1 MTDKIKPIRILLV
14 DDDEVD
20 TRIIERN
27 LRRSGLALELDKIV
41 DPEIGKDLASNGTYE
56 CMLLD
61 YRYPTGNAFELFA
74 DLLQTPCSQRP
85 PVVLMTNMGNE
96 GVAAQSIQFGAQE
109 YLSKAEISPWTL
121 RRMIESACEK
131 SQLQRQIERR
141 EQELVRM
148 SFFDSLTGLPNR
160 QLFHDRLGQ
169 ALREAERSRHEFAV
183 LIMDLDLFKSVN
195 DSFGHDVGDALLI
208 EVGRRLTETMRDSDT
223 VARIGGD
230 EFGAILPVLDKVDSS
245 FVVVENIVA
254 AFAEPVPVGDR
265 LLDIGISVGIAV
277 YPQSGVSASDL
288 VKHADS
294 AMYEAKKNSSG
305 IAYFNPESSRDFE
318 RNATI
323 GQDLKQAIEQ
333 HQLEVHFQPQVRL
346 ADGALIGAEALV
358 RWQHPTLGAIDPDT
372 FIPMAERSRT
382 IGKLTL
388 NVLDLTL
395 RQCRDWHRRGLALTA
410 SVNLSARVLHSED
423 IVDEIRALVERYAV
437 PSSMLCFEV
446 TETGIMQSPETAE
459 TILHALS
466 GFAIRISIDD
476 FGTGYSSLKYL
487 QQFPIDEIKIDR
499 DFVISLERGS
509 ADEKIVRSVIA
520 LGKSLDMTV
529 VGEGVEHA
537 GALQILAESGCDIA
551 QGFHIGRPQ
560 SPAEFEAWREAWEAD
575 HDESR

>member
-1 MTDKIKPIRILLV
+1 MDNKNKPIRILLV

-27 LRRSGLALELDKIV
+27 LRRSGLVLELDKIV
-41 DPEIGKDLASNGTYE
+41 DPELGKNLASSGTYE

-169 ALREAERSRHEFAV
+169 ALREAERSQHEFAV
-183 LIMDLDLFKSVN
+183 LIMDLDLFKAVN

-230 EFGAILPVLDKVDSS
+230 EFGAILPVLNNVGGS
-245 FVVVENIVA
+245 FVVVESIFS
-254 AFAEPVPVGDR
+254 AFTDPLPVLDK
-265 LLDIGISVGIAV
+265 LLNVGISIGIAV
-277 YPQSGVSASDL
+277 YPHSGDNASDL

-305 IAYFNPESSRDFE
+305 IAYFNPESSREFE
-318 RNATI
+318 RNAMI
-323 GQDLKQAIEQ
+323 GHDLKQAIEQ
-333 HQLEVHFQPQVRL
+333 HELEVHFQPQVRL
-346 ADGALIGAEALV
+346 ADRALVGAEALV
-358 RWQHPTLGAIDPDT
+358 RWQHPSLGDIGPDK
-372 FIPMAERSRT
+372 FIPMAERSRV
-382 IGKLTL
+382 IGRLTL

-395 RQCRDWHRRGLALTA
+395 QQCREWHRQGLAITA
-410 SVNLSARVLHSED
+410 SVNLSARVLHDEE
-423 IVDEIRALVERYAV
+423 IVDEIRAMVDDYAV
-437 PSSMLCFEV
+437 PTSMLCFEV

-459 TILHALS
+459 MILRALS
-466 GFAIRISIDD
+466 DFSIRISIDD

-499 DFVISLERGS
+499 DFVIALERGS

-520 LGKSLDMTV
+520 LGKSLDMSV
-529 VGEGVEHA
+529 VGEGVEHDCA
-537 GALQILAESGCDIA
+537 WQILAESGCDIA
-551 QGFHIGRPQ
+551 QGYHIGKPQ
-560 SPAEFEAWREAWEAD
+560 SPSDFEAWRQDWEAA
-575 HDESR
+575 RARG